1 MENKPF
7 GIILSKYHENLN
19 CYEMAL
25 KSLENEEFNI
35 KKVVFEF
42 PVSEKK

>member
-7 GIILSKYHENLN
+7 EMILSKYNENLT

-25 KSLENEEFNI
+25 KSLENEELPISKANI
-35 KKVVFEF
+35 EF
-42 PVSEKK
+42 PI

>member
-19 CYEMAL
+19 CYELAL
-25 KSLENEEFNI
+25 KSLENEELVI
-35 KKVVFEF
+35 KKVMFEF
-42 PVSEKK
+42 PVA